1 MSDSS
6 LSETVPGTYDH
17 CVNTFATNSLLGA
30 GVGLAVAFL
39 LSAKRHAWLSGMVY
53 GSGVGGGFSY
63 LQCKEVMDRL
73 YAKTPLRA
81 AAEAERK

>member
-1 MSDSS
+1 MTDSS
-6 LSETVPGTYDH
+6 LPKTVPGTYDH

-30 GVGLAVAFL
+30 GVGLAVAFM
-39 LSAKRHAWLSGMVY
+39 LSAKRHTWLSGLIY

-63 LQCKEVMDRL
+63 LQCREVLDRL
-73 YAKTPLRA
+73 YAKTPLKA